1 MKEFNDIFFL
11 LAQATVI
18 IAVILALIRLKFSDE
33 VQARRFI
40 CLVAALVLFQLINIT
55 SQVKAIADFILQ
67 R

>member
-18 IAVILALIRLKFSDE
+18 ITVILALIRLKFSDE
-33 VQARRFI
+33 VQERRFI

>member
-1 MKEFNDIFFL
+1 MKELNDIFFI
-11 LAQATVI
+11 LAQATAI
-18 IAVILALIRLKFSDE
+18 IAVILAAIRLKFSDE

-55 SQVKAIADFILQ
+55 LQVRAIADFIVQ